1 MFIIR
6 EKRREN
12 CQKSK
17 MKPRIGMVFQIHN
30 LQSEKGVFMKQLSVI
45 SLLALLCLCGCE
57 GFRFAATEAQKEN
70 AWLHERVCAAAA
82 DTAAGENVSPLS
94 ASV

>member
-1 MFIIR
+1 
-6 EKRREN
+6 
-12 CQKSK
+12 
-17 MKPRIGMVFQIHN
+17 
-30 LQSEKGVFMKQLSVI
+30 MKQLSVI

-82 DTAAGENVSPLS
+82 DTAAGENVSPIRCESRMCLNWPT
-94 ASV
+94 V